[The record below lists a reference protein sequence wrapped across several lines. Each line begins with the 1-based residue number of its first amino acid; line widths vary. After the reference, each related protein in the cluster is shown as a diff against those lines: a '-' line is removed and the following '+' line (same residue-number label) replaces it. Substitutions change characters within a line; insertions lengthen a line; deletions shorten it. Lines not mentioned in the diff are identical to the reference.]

1 MNGFRVYR
9 AAWKGLRDPARHPE
23 GQKVGDRTWGL
34 GFRRLGFRGLG
45 FRVFFFKVRLTAFFV
60 RLPKSAPN

>member
-1 MNGFRVYR
+1 MGSGCI
-9 AAWKGLRDPARHPE
+9 GLLVGMRDPARHPE

-45 FRVFFFKVRLTAFFV
+45 FRVFFKLG
-60 RLPKSAPN
+60 